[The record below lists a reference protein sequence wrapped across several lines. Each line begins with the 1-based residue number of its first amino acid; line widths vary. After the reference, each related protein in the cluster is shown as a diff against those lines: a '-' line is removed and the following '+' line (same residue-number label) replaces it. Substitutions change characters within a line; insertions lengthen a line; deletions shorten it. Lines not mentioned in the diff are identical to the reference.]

1 MEIGYHKVGLLTV
14 RDNRILLCRK
24 KRGTS
29 LLILPGGC
37 FEPGETAEA
46 CLARELQEELG
57 AVSVTGLQFV
67 GTYEDAAAGDT
78 SQLVRIELYT
88 GNLAGD
94 PVPHSEIAELV
105 WFGASDDRNQMAPS
119 IARKILPD
127 LIAQGL
133 LPWQM
138 S

>member
-1 MEIGYHKVGLLTV
+1 VGLLTV

-57 AVSVTGLQFV
+57 AVSVTGLEFV

-78 SQLVRIELYT
+78 SKLVRIELYK
-88 GNLAGD
+88 GDLAGD
-94 PVPHSEIAELV
+94 PVAHLEIAELV
-105 WFGASDDRNQMAPS
+105 WFGAADDRTQLAPS
-119 IARKILPD
+119 ISRTILPD
-127 LIAQGL
+127 VLRRGILSWPA
-133 LPWQM
+133 
-138 S
+138 

>member
-57 AVSVTGLQFV
+57 AVSVTGLEFV
-67 GTYEDAAAGDT
+67 GTYDDAAAGDT
-78 SQLVRIELYT
+78 SKLVRIELYT

-94 PVPHSEIAELV
+94 PVAHSEIAELV
-105 WFGASDDRNQMAPS
+105 WFGATDDRTQLAPS
-119 IARKILPD
+119 ISRTILPD
-127 LIAQGL
+127 VLRRGILSWPA
-133 LPWQM
+133 
-138 S
+138 